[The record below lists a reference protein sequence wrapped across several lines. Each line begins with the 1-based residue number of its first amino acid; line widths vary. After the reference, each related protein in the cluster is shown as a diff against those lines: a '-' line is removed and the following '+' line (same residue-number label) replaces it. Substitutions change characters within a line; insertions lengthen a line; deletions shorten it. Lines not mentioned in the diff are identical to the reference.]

1 MDCVSEASLILEK
14 QKNIEKLNEVNEL
27 ANKMMEQRNYNNMK
41 DVKVSKSQFNFQLNY
56 AALQAI
62 INFISFNKLNDL

>member
-14 QKNIEKLNEVNEL
+14 QKNIEKLNEVNKL

-41 DVKVSKSQFNFQLNY
+41 DVKVSKSQFTFQLNY
-56 AALQAI
+56 TDLQAI
-62 INFISFNKLNDL
+62 ITFILFNKLSDL